1 MGRFLPS
8 AAALGLLAFGVSAA
22 YAQAP
27 LTSASVRANLPT
39 GSIQGR
45 VLDDRQVPVV
55 GAMVSALGRA
65 TAVATTDNEG
75 RFVLRDLP
83 FGPYLLSAHQ
93 RGYRS
98 LHGRTVQ
105 LTAEAVSVAGI
116 QLTRVDASGV
126 AAPAA
131 PTSTQLAGF
140 DVFGL
145 AGAQPDAASSSS
157 SSDPSFSDSSSAV
170 TDDEESS
177 DTTAWHLRRL
187 PRNILK
193 ETTLTGLWVPEPEFD
208 SGNWLNGRS
217 RNPGSSFASSL
228 FSELPLSGQVNLL
241 TSESFESPSELFSFN
256 KAPRSVTYVSVGTE
270 AAGGAWAVQGAI
282 TPGDLSSWIV
292 AGSFRSIDSA
302 RHAYDIGLSYSTQ
315 RYAGGNRAALA
326 AVRDGARN
334 VGAVYAFDQWTLSPR
349 LILGFGSGYARYDY
363 LNESGLWS
371 PQLSVIVPING
382 FRLKALASRRAIV
395 PGAEEFAPSVTGL
408 WLPPER
414 TFSSVSLDGRFRAE
428 LSRQMQMS
436 MERDIRGGI
445 IVSLRAY
452 RQRVDDQLV
461 ALFGVDLPGQRPASL
476 GHYFVGTAG
485 DVDARGW
492 GVGFRQE
499 IPKYLR
505 SSVEYSVATAD
516 WSDWSGM
523 ALMSFWSPSAVLL
536 RPQTEDIHD
545 LQTSV
550 EATIPQT
557 ATRIFARYRVNTAF
571 ADGADGARPG
581 SRARFNVRVNQA
593 LPFLRFSNAD
603 WEMLVDVRN
612 LFREADT
619 EASVYDEALVVA
631 APKRIV
637 GGLLVKF

>member
-8 AAALGLLAFGVSAA
+8 AAALGWLALGVSAA

-27 LTSASVRANLPT
+27 LSSTSVRANLPV

-45 VLDDRQVPVV
+45 VLDDRRVPVV

-65 TAVATTDNEG
+65 TALATTDNEG

-98 LHGRTVQ
+98 VHGRTVQ
-105 LTAEAVSVAGI
+105 LTAEAISVAGI
-116 QLTRVDASGV
+116 QLTRVDASSTP
-126 AAPAA
+126 APVERAD
-131 PTSTQLAGF
+131 TQLAGF

-145 AGAQPDAASSSS
+145 AVSKQPE
-157 SSDPSFSDSSSAV
+157 PDSSTAV
-170 TDDEESS
+170 TDDGESG
-177 DTTAWHLRRL
+177 DATVWHLRRL

-193 ETTLTGLWVPEPEFD
+193 ESTLTGLWVPEPEFD
-208 SGNWLNGRS
+208 SGNWLTGRN
-217 RNPGSSFASSL
+217 RIPGSSLASSL

-270 AAGGAWAVQGAI
+270 AAGGAWSVQGAI

-292 AGSFRSIDSA
+292 AGSFRSIDST

-395 PGAEEFAPSVTGL
+395 PGAEEFAPSATGL

-414 TFSSVSLDGRFRAE
+414 TFSSVAPDGGFRAE

-445 IVSLRAY
+445 VMSLRAY

-461 ALFGVDLPGQRPASL
+461 AMFGVDLPGQRPTSI

-485 DVDARGW
+485 DLDARGW

-505 SSVEYSVATAD
+505 SSVEYSIARAN

-536 RPQTEDIHD
+536 RPQAEDIHD

-571 ADGADGARPG
+571 ADGADGARAG
-581 SRARFNVRVNQA
+581 GARFNVRVNQA
-593 LPFLRFSNAD
+593 LPFLHFSSAE

-612 LFREADT
+612 LFREADA
-619 EASVYDEALVVA
+619 EASVYDEALIVG

-637 GGLLVKF
+637 GGLLVRF

>member
-8 AAALGLLAFGVSAA
+8 AVALGLLALSVSAAA

-27 LTSASVRANLPT
+27 LTSASVRASLPV

-45 VLDDRQVPVV
+45 VLDDRQRPVV
-55 GAMVSALGRA
+55 GAMVSVLGRA
-65 TAVATTDNEG
+65 TALATTDNDG

-98 LHGRTVQ
+98 VHGRTVQ
-105 LTAEAVSVAGI
+105 LTAQAVSVPGI
-116 QLTRVDASGV
+116 QLTRVAASKT
-126 AAPAA
+126 AALSAFPN
-131 PTSTQLAGF
+131 TELAGF
-140 DVFGL
+140 DFFGS
-145 AGAQPDAASSSS
+145 AGSQAESTAPSSSS
-157 SSDPSFSDSSSAV
+157 SSEV
-170 TDDEESS
+170 MVDDEASG
-177 DTTAWHLRRL
+177 DATAWRLRHL
-187 PRNILK
+187 PRSILK
-193 ETTLTGLWVPEPEFD
+193 ETTLTGLWVPEPEFE
-208 SGNWLNGRS
+208 SGNWLSGRS
-217 RNPGSSFASSL
+217 RNPGSSLSSTL

-241 TSESFESPSELFSFN
+241 TTESFENPSDLFSFN
-256 KAPRSVTYVSVGTE
+256 RAPRSVTYVSVGTE
-270 AAGGAWAVQGAI
+270 AAGGAWAMQGAI

-334 VGAVYAFDQWTLSPR
+334 VGAVYAFDQWTVSPR
-349 LILGFGSGYARYDY
+349 LIVGFGSGYARYDY
-363 LNESGLWS
+363 LQESGLWS
-371 PQLSVIVPING
+371 PQFSVIVPING

-395 PGAEEFAPSVTGL
+395 PGAEEFAPSATGL

-414 TFSSVSLDGRFRAE
+414 TFSSASPDGRFRAE

-436 MERDIRGGI
+436 MERDIRGGV

-461 ALFGVDLPGQRPASL
+461 AMFGVNLPGQPPTSL
-476 GHYFVGTAG
+476 GHYFVGSAG
-485 DVDARGW
+485 DLDARGW
-492 GVGFRQE
+492 GVGVRQE
-499 IPKYLR
+499 IPKYVR
-505 SSVEYSVATAD
+505 SSVEYSVATAE

-523 ALMSFWSPSAVLL
+523 ALMSFWSPSSVLL

-557 ATRIFARYRVNTAF
+557 STRIFARYRVNTAF
-571 ADGADGARPG
+571 SDAAAGSRPG
-581 SRARFNVRVNQA
+581 DTARFNVRVNQA

-612 LFREADT
+612 LFREADA
-619 EASVYDEALVVA
+619 EASVYDEALVIA

-637 GGLLVKF
+637 GGVLVKF